1 MRSRRNFLQI
11 SSAGLG
17 CALLQPTNWL
27 LKLLETEKEPQSH
40 LLFDFEELP
49 AIRERLQSP
58 IFRTMWDELLAAN
71 LDEDR
76 KFLET
81 GIAFNNQLRH
91 LPRVDDILQREAF
104 VYLITQAPARGAMA
118 RLAFEKI
125 LEFNKW
131 DYFLEG
137 KREVIGLQRAP
148 YTTQTLVLTYDW
160 IADLLPETVRTTFF
174 DQLPVKGC
182 EPCYRS
188 LWGMLH
194 PDQVIGWG
202 FDPESSFYEER
213 DMRNWPTILS
223 RTNLRAVPMSAL
235 GLGAI
240 FLQGKDPRVDRW
252 LEVVQQSFTAFVD
265 LFASDGSYPEGTG
278 YCNYTCSELILL
290 LEVVRRKLQQDW
302 SAAIN
307 WPGVL
312 DFFLL
317 TRMPSDIHPE
327 GHVNFGDGGNGFFG
341 EIGFWIARKYRSG
354 LAQYAAQHQ
363 REKDRIF
370 SVFYFDPTVAAQV
383 PQPGW
388 RYRKFEIGW
397 IVVSTGPEKSDLVV
411 ALRSGGPANHEHA
424 DRNSLILKCYAENL
438 LVDQWHPPYSHTHPA
453 WALRTSPAHNTVLVD
468 GNGHQYHDGLE
479 GTNASH
485 AAARVVQEI
494 TTDRYIIVSSDAT
507 PAYQLVDGNVKA
519 IIRTVLVI
527 PEVNFVVIVDA
538 MQTKHRPAR
547 FSSRWFIDN
556 EDGNGTINRV
566 DKGFVF
572 HRPRA
577 RLVGCVA
584 GSQPIDQSVATFP
597 VPQEHG
603 VFPFLEISARKAA
616 RKTLLLVA
624 AMAIEGQEQ
633 NPVLQITPRGKSWL
647 IQAER
652 TGRKIEVQIA
662 PKKYLPEMRVTIS

>member
-1 MRSRRNFLQI
+1 MRSRRNFLQTTG
-11 SSAGLG
+11 AGLG
-17 CALLQPTNWL
+17 LALLQPTNL
-27 LKLLETEKEPQSH
+27 LLSLLERENQLKSC
-40 LLFDFEELP
+40 LLFDAEELP

-58 IFRTMWDELLAAN
+58 IFQKMWAELLAAN
-71 LDEDR
+71 LEDDR

-104 VYLITQAPARGAMA
+104 VYLITQEPERGAMA

-137 KREVIGLQRAP
+137 KKEVIGLQRAP

-160 IADLLPETVRTTFF
+160 IAELLSETTRTTFF
-174 DQLPVKGC
+174 SQLPEKGC

-213 DMRNWPTILS
+213 DMRNWPIILS

-240 FLQGKDPRVDRW
+240 FLRGKDPRVDRW
-252 LEVVQQSFTAFVD
+252 LDVVKQSFAAFVD
-265 LFASDGSYPEGTG
+265 LFSNDGSYPEGTG

-302 SAAIN
+302 SAKIN
-307 WPGVL
+307 WPGVM
-312 DFFLL
+312 DFFLM
-317 TRMPSDIHPE
+317 TRMPSNRYPE

-341 EIGFWIARKYRSG
+341 EIGFWIARKYRNV
-354 LAQYAAQHQ
+354 LAQYAAQQ
-363 REKDRIF
+363 LRERDRIF
-370 SVFYFDPTVAAQV
+370 SVFYFDPTLPAQA
-383 PQPGW
+383 PQQGW
-388 RYRKFEIGW
+388 NYRHFDIGW
-397 IVVSTGPEKSDLVV
+397 LVVTTGFEKQDLVV

-438 LVDQWHPPYSHTHPA
+438 LVDQWHSPYSHTHPA

-468 GNGHQYHDGLE
+468 GKGHQYHNGLE

-494 TTDRYIIVSSDAT
+494 KTDRYVIVSSDAT
-507 PAYQLVDGNVKA
+507 QAYQLVDDNVKA
-519 IIRTVLVI
+519 ITRTLLVI
-527 PEVNFVVIVDA
+527 PEAKFIVVVDT
-538 MQTKHRPAR
+538 MQTKYRPAR

-556 EDGNGTINRV
+556 EDSNGKIEIEGEHFLFNRPQA
-566 DKGFVF
+566 K
-572 HRPRA
+572 
-577 RLVGCVA
+577 LVGCGA
-584 GSQPIDQSVATFP
+584 GKSGVDLSVSTFP

-603 VFPFLEISARKAA
+603 IFPFMEIADRAPARKSV
-616 RKTLLLVA
+616 LLVA
-624 AMAIEGQEQ
+624 AIAIEREAEKPTIQ
-633 NPVLQITPRGKSWL
+633 VLPGKNRWL
-647 IQAER
+647 IRAEQR
-652 TGRKIEVQIA
+652 GQKMQVQIVL
-662 PKKYLPEMRVTIS
+662 KKYLPEMQVSIG